1 MQGSIQFSQGG
12 RVGSAIVVIIRR
24 RKRRE
29 VPLRRVELGLRRGK
43 LIFVVIEERIQLR
56 LLARRRI
63 VDGPLHFRRYIP
75 QLDINIDR
83 HIQARRCSA
92 RPAAR
97 LEHSSPRPA

>member
-63 VDGPLHFRRYIP
+63 VVGPLHFRRYFP
-75 QLDINIDR
+75 QLDIDIDR
-83 HIQARRCSA
+83 HIQ
-92 RPAAR
+92 
-97 LEHSSPRPA
+97 LEPSVVPWQYYLINAEL